1 MGLGKHTAF
10 RGAETGFAAASGV
23 DNPGGARMMTTYRTV
38 QGIRNNMVNLQQALR
53 SAFLAD
59 STNEMGRHATEAMA
73 IVDEM
78 LRTLRTDESGS
89 DAGEGD
95 QADQT
100 LLQSAERA
108 LTQAWDRAEKVT
120 LATSLPE
127 MRERLLDFKTLA
139 DFADA
144 YVSAALGTAP

>member
-1 MGLGKHTAF
+1 
-10 RGAETGFAAASGV
+10 
-23 DNPGGARMMTTYRTV
+23 MMTTYRTV